1 MKRKLDFNNRAT
13 DQVAIHNK
21 INEMEREREVEKRKE
36 DISKRRTNIIGFFI
50 TCIIFFWFDFP
61 IFIVSFYRSI

>member
-21 INEMEREREVEKRKE
+21 INEINKEKEKERKE
-36 DISKRRTNIIGFFI
+36 
-50 TCIIFFWFDFP
+50 
-61 IFIVSFYRSI
+61 